1 MHKLMNSVKEWR
13 GSRKESTPELNR
25 SQYSLVS
32 CGELTAG
39 AVQLWLGLPEE
50 VKYDPA
56 LAPFRKFY
64 EKEHGESLD
73 VYFFT
78 PLFSSTVLEL
88 PGSWIYF
95 E

>member
-1 MHKLMNSVKEWR
+1 MNKLMNSVKEWR

-64 EKEHGESLD
+64 EKEHGEFI
-73 VYFFT
+73 VCFF
-78 PLFSSTVLEL
+78 F
-88 PGSWIYF
+88 
-95 E
+95 